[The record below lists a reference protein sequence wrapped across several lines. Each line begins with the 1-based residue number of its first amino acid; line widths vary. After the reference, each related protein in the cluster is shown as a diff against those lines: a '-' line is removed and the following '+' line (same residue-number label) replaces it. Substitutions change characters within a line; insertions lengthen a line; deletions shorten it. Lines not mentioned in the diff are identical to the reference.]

1 MLALQ
6 KERDFYL
13 ANREQLDKEHGGKVI
28 AIKDGKIL
36 GVYATK
42 VEAIRETQK
51 EHAPGSFLVQL
62 CGPEGNIVQTFRSRV
77 AFS

>member
-1 MLALQ
+1 MLALE

-13 ANREQLDKEHGGKVI
+13 ANREQLDKEHGGKII
-28 AIKDGKIL
+28 AIKDDKIL

-42 VEAIRETQK
+42 VETIRETQK

-62 CGPEGNIVQTFRSRV
+62 CGPEGNTVKMFHSRV